1 MSLPRSGSQSVASG
15 TVEILWFEL
24 RNGCERLTIQDIHL
38 TCLESQQILLAQR
51 TQHAVHM
58 DTGQS
63 ARLGQ
68 IGLRHR
74 QHVSPVGSHPD
85 HLQPRVQLAE
95 QMRNPPFRTK
105 AADYENKAVL
115 LLQRAHKGELDPAEA
130 DRLAGEALRK
140 KAENEAHAARSASE
154 QEKFEQLAA
163 QMDQSITT
171 LKSTISQ
178 WENELKTLKARVTVS
193 TATITINK
201 QLAQL
206 DSSGTVAL
214 LERMKEKIAVQ
225 EALAESYGEIA
236 QAGKS
241 VDAEI
246 DKALG
251 TPGASQASE
260 DLKALKAK
268 LGYTE

>member
-1 MSLPRSGSQSVASG
+1 MN
-15 TVEILWFEL
+15 IL
-24 RNGCERLTIQDIHL
+24 NRLFKI
-38 TCLESQQILLAQR
+38 
-51 TQHAVHM
+51 
-58 DTGQS
+58 GQS
-63 ARLGQ
+63 EAHSAVNQLEDPIKMTEQ
-68 IGLRHR
+68 GLRDLR
-74 QHVSPVGSHPD
+74 QDLDKSLHG
-85 HLQPRVQLAE
+85 LAE
-95 QMRNPPFRTK
+95 VKAMVIRARNEGESFRTK
-105 AADYENKAVL
+105 ASDYESKAVQ
-115 LLQRAHKGELDPAEA
+115 LLQRAHKGDLDATEA
-130 DRLAGEALRK
+130 DRLAGEALLK
-140 KAENEAHAARSASE
+140 KAENEAQAARAATD
-154 QEKFEQLAA
+154 QQKFELSAA
-163 QMDQSITT
+163 QLDQNVST

-193 TATITINK
+193 AATITINK

-206 DSSGTVAL
+206 DSSGTVSL

-241 VDAEI
+241 IDTEI

-251 TPGASQASE
+251 GSGGSKASE

>member
-1 MSLPRSGSQSVASG
+1 MN
-15 TVEILWFEL
+15 IL
-24 RNGCERLTIQDIHL
+24 NRLFKI
-38 TCLESQQILLAQR
+38 
-51 TQHAVHM
+51 
-58 DTGQS
+58 GQS
-63 ARLGQ
+63 EAHAAVNQLEDPIKMTEQ
-68 IGLRHR
+68 GLRDLR
-74 QHVSPVGSHPD
+74 QDLDKSLHG
-85 HLQPRVQLAE
+85 LAE
-95 QMRNPPFRTK
+95 VKAMAIRARNEGEAFRTK

-154 QEKFEQLAA
+154 QEKFEQSAA